1 MNPAATA
8 APPGNAGNDGGGAS
22 APVVPYLVG
31 VSQKYREAPFFT
43 FTATLGATQQTI
55 NPVPQITP
63 GNFLSGIILQITA
76 TGGSLGTSG
85 ALTTDGALAIL
96 TAMSLVDTGGGEIL
110 YPMGSLEMVFVQKY
124 LHPWKG
130 DPQLRAGYSNTI
142 NPLVTLRYAVEVRDT
157 LGALVNTDARAQY
170 RANLVLAPLAS
181 LATGGTVVAPSVTVK
196 GYLDAWP
203 EAQATDLAG
212 NPIDPVPPG
221 VDVSR
226 LIQHETFVVNGGNNT
241 LKFNLTGNEIRGLIL
256 IPRAASGAR
265 TDFTDANCG
274 PIRFRLDN
282 QVIWTMFPSQI
293 IEEMAAFYQGLI
305 PGYLRDT
312 GLFVIPCF
320 RDPGNRQGTYWLQTI
335 EQSLLQ
341 LEFVGA
347 DIPAGSLEVIYDQL
361 AVPAGLDP
369 AFEGL

>member
-1 MNPAATA
+1 MT
-8 APPGNAGNDGGGAS
+8 PPGAVATPPGAAGQESGGGGAN
-22 APVVPYLVG
+22 VVPYLVG

-43 FTATLGATQQTI
+43 FIATLGATQQTI

-63 GNFLSGIILQITA
+63 GNFLSGIVLQISSSGGALGTA
-76 TGGSLGTSG
+76 GSLT
-85 ALTTDGALAIL
+85 ADGALAIL
-96 TAMSLVDTGGGEIL
+96 TSMSLVDTGGGEIL

-130 DPQLRAGYSNTI
+130 DPQSRAGYSNTV
-142 NPLVTLRYAVEVRDT
+142 NPAITLRYAVEVRDT

-181 LATGGTVVAPSVTVK
+181 LATGATVTAPSVTVK

-226 LIQHETFVVNGGNNT
+226 LIQHETFLINAGNNT

-256 IPRAASGAR
+256 ICRNSSGVR
-265 TDFTDANCG
+265 VDLTDTNTG

-282 QVIWTMFPSQI
+282 QVIWTMFPTQI
-293 IEEMAAFYQGLI
+293 VEEMAAFYQGLI
-305 PGYLRDT
+305 PAYTRDT
-312 GLFVIPCF
+312 GVYVIPCF

-341 LEFVGA
+341 VELQGT
-347 DIPAGSLEVIYDQL
+347 DIGDRKSV
-361 AVPAGLDP
+361 V
-369 AFEGL
+369 